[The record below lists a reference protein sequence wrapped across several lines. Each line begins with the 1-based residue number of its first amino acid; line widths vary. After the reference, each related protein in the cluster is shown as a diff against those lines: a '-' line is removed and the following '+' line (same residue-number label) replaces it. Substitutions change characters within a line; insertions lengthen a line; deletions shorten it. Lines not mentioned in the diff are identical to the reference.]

1 MVPSRNTSDI
11 IEEALLEAQNTDK
24 NVFVMFKASW
34 CGLCK
39 KLKRNINSPELE
51 PLFRNNY
58 VFADLVVFE
67 SKKNKH
73 LENDGASDLLN
84 QYKGSDSGIPF
95 WVILDKSGKL
105 LANSKLDNTTQVLIG
120 NGPNI
125 GCPITK
131 EEIEGFLFKLRKTS
145 TLKIADLN
153 RIQSK
158 FPEGG

>member
-1 MVPSRNTSDI
+1 
-11 IEEALLEAQNTDK
+11 LKAQNTDK
-24 NVFVMFKASW
+24 NVFIMFKASW

-39 KLKRNINSPELE
+39 KLKRNINDTDLNG
-51 PLFRNNY
+51 LFNDNY

-73 LENDGASDLLN
+73 LENEGASDLLSRYN
-84 QYKGSDSGIPF
+84 GTESGIPF

-105 LANSKLDNTTQVLIG
+105 LANSKLDSTAQVLIG
-120 NGPNI
+120 KGPNI

-131 EEIEGFLFKLRKTS
+131 AEIEGFLFKLRHTS
-145 TLKIADLN
+145 TLKMADLN